1 MTDRQLYFISGSPP
15 CWSVMLALEV
25 KGLAYTPKRLD
36 NAKREQKA
44 PEFLALNPRGQVP
57 VLIEGDLTVCE
68 TFAILTFL
76 DAAHE
81 TPGQPALFGETPVE
95 TARTWQRISEVESN
109 LRDQVGDISRPLFR
123 GKGAEFAEQIARN
136 AEKVR
141 AELALLEARLE
152 GQPFLAGDAMSAADL
167 IAYPVIMQLDRA
179 GQREEAKAF
188 DLAYP
193 LKDHFPNLA
202 AWGSRIETLPGYDK
216 AYPPHW
222 KMAMPEYCRG

>member
-1 MTDRQLYFISGSPP
+1 
-15 CWSVMLALEV
+15 MLALEV

-44 PEFLALNPRGQVP
+44 SEFLAINPRSQVP
-57 VLIEGDLTVCE
+57 VLVEDDLTVCE

-76 DAAHE
+76 DAAH
-81 TPGQPALFGETPVE
+81 PKQPLFGETPE
-95 TARTWQRISEVESN
+95 ATARSWQSISETEPA
-109 LRDQVGDISRPLFR
+109 LRDQVGDISRSLFR
-123 GKGAEFAEQIARN
+123 GKGAEFAEQIAGN

-141 AELALLEARLE
+141 AELEILESRLE
-152 GQPFLAGDAMSAADL
+152 SDPFLAGDAMSAADL

-179 GQREEAKAF
+179 GQREEAKDF

-193 LKDHFPNLA
+193 LRDHFPNLA
-202 AWGSRIETLPGYDK
+202 AWGARMESLPGYEN

-222 KMAMPEYCRG
+222 K

>member
-1 MTDRQLYFISGSPP
+1 
-15 CWSVMLALEV
+15 MLALEV
-25 KGLAYTPKRLD
+25 KGLAYTPRRLD

-44 PEFLALNPRGQVP
+44 PEFLAINPRGQVP
-57 VLIEGDLTVCE
+57 VLVEDDLTICE

-81 TPGQPALFGETPVE
+81 TPGQPPLFGETPE
-95 TARTWQRISEVESN
+95 ATARSWQSISETESN

-123 GKGAEFAEQIARN
+123 GKGAEFAGQITKSS
-136 AEKVR
+136 EKVR

-152 GQPFLAGDAMSAADL
+152 GQPFIAGNTMSAADL
-167 IAYPVIMQLDRA
+167 VAYPVIMQLDRA
-179 GQREEAKAF
+179 GSREEAKDF

-193 LKDHFPNLA
+193 LQDHFPALA
-202 AWGSRIETLPGYDK
+202 AWGSRIEALEGYDK

-222 KMAMPEYCRG
+222 K